1 MKSFCNIVVES
12 RRAARPSTVP
22 MGAGVSA
29 RPPKAAVSRHSPRM
43 DEDAF
48 DYYEDYYYDYQSP
61 G

>member
-1 MKSFCNIVVES
+1 MWSS
-12 RRAARPSTVP
+12 RRKARPSTVP

-29 RPPKAAVSRHSPRM
+29 RPPPPPKTAVSRHSPRM